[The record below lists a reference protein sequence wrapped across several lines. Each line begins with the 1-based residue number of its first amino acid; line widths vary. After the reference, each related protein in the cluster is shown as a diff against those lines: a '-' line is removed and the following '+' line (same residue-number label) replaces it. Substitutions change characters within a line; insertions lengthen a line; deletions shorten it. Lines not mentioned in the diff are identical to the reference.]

1 MALQTYT
8 WETGNYASGAWS
20 NGYKIHLTLTEE
32 STSLENNTSVVSY
45 KFWISNGSNNNF
57 YDNDHSWTISIGGQV
72 IEINDFNFYVYPY
85 NVTQTIATGQVTV
98 THYSDGSLNMPYNV
112 SIPNVKASNQY
123 APPAMALSGTWKLTD
138 IPRGIEV
145 RCSDANI
152 GTAPKITINGGGK
165 FTTFKLTYTFGD
177 LSGTIVERLSITD
190 RYNNYYTDWVLPTT
204 FYSQIANDT
213 WGWCTIYCYTYID
226 NKLVGTNSCEFKAI
240 VNEGI
245 SRPTITAT
253 ITDQNSATRALT
265 GDSSVLV
272 RYYSTA
278 SVSMNATALNSATI
292 VQQSIT
298 CGDATYETSSATFE
312 DVEIG
317 IFSLS
322 ATDSRGFTTT
332 VGRNLV
338 TANKF
343 VPYVR
348 LTCNIE
354 NTRPDASG
362 NMDVRCTGSCF
373 NGSFGAVE
381 NTLTVKCRYRKPNGS
396 YSDWYS
402 MTITN
407 NGNYYGAYTS
417 FAIPDF
423 DYQAVYTFEC
433 QATDKLATVST
444 TSGSVKSTPVFH
456 WSESDFVFEVPVTFN
471 GGVNNYATS
480 GTADSDQTINGDLNV
495 TGDLRLKGNGNYGNT
510 LRFGDGSYCYITEP
524 TDDVMTLK
532 ASSINLEANNVK
544 VYGNPIP
551 VLTAGVWTPSLSSSA
566 VSSYSTQYGWYS
578 KMGQIV
584 SVGFY
589 IKASCVSGYSSTL
602 ATITGL
608 PFTPMYAC
616 AGGGMCSGAYVSAG
630 FTFQCFVAEENGS
643 ITTRVQACNNT
654 TTANL
659 STSKSG
665 CWYPS
670 GGGDITLSGTITYI
684 ASS

>member
-1 MALQTYT
+1 MALKTYT
-8 WETGNYASGAWS
+8 WETGDYAYQSWS

-32 STSLENNTSVVSY
+32 STSTSNNTSLVSY
-45 KFWISNGSNNNF
+45 KFWISNGSNNRF
-57 YDNDHSWTISIGGQV
+57 YDDYWFWSISIGGKT
-72 IEINDFNFYVYPY
+72 IDIKEFNFYVYPY
-85 NVTQTIATGQVTV
+85 NVTQTIASGQITV
-98 THYSDGSLNMPYNV
+98 THNSDGSLNMPYNV
-112 SIPNVKASNQY
+112 SIPNVKASNKY
-123 APPAMALSGTWKLTD
+123 GPPAMALAGTWALTT
-138 IPRGIEV
+138 IPRASGV
-145 RCSDANI
+145 TCSTANI
-152 GTAPKITINGGGK
+152 GTAPTITISSASSS
-165 FTTFKLTYTFGD
+165 FTHKLTYTFGD
-177 LSGTIVERLSITD
+177 LSGTIVERTSDTS
-190 RYNNYYTDWVLPTT
+190 YTDWVFPTA
-204 FYSQIANDT
+204 FYSQIPSAT
-213 WGWCTIYCYTYID
+213 SGTGTITCYTYNGSTHI
-226 NKLVGTNSCEFKAI
+226 GTSSCNFTAT

-245 SRPTITAT
+245 SSPTITAT
-253 ITDQNSATRALT
+253 ITDQNAVTRALT

-278 SVSMNATALNSATI
+278 YVSMSATAQNGATL

-298 CGDATYETSSATFE
+298 NGSTTHETSTATFANIE
-312 DVEIG
+312 NGV
-317 IFSLS
+317 FSLS

-348 LTCNIE
+348 LTCNME
-354 NTRPDASG
+354 NTKPDASG
-362 NMDVRCTGSCF
+362 NMDVQCTGSYF
-373 NGSFGAVE
+373 NGSFGAVA
-381 NTLTVKCRYRKPNGS
+381 NTLTVQCRYKTPSGS

-402 MTITN
+402 MTVTK

-417 FAIPDF
+417 FTIPDF

-433 QATDKLATVST
+433 QAKDKLATVGST
-444 TSGSVKSTPVFH
+444 PSSVKSTPVFH
-456 WSESDFVFEVPVTFN
+456 WSETDFVFEVPVTFN
-471 GGVNNYATS
+471 AGVNSGGASAVAT
-480 GTADSDQTINGDLNV
+480 DQTIDGDLTV
-495 TGDLRLKGNGNYGNT
+495 TGDIRLKGSGNYGNT

-544 VYGNPIP
+544 VYGKAIP
-551 VLTAGVWTPSLSSSA
+551 VLESGVWTPTLSSSA

-578 KMGQIV
+578 KMGQTV

-589 IKASCVSGYSSTL
+589 IKATCRSGYSSTL
-602 ATITGL
+602 VTIGGL
-608 PFTPMYAC
+608 PFDPLYSG
-616 AGGGMCSGAYVSAG
+616 AGGGMCAGAYVSAG
-630 FTFQCFVAEENGS
+630 FTFQCFVAETDGS

-670 GGGDITLSGTITYI
+670 GGGDITISGTITYI
-684 ASS
+684 SG